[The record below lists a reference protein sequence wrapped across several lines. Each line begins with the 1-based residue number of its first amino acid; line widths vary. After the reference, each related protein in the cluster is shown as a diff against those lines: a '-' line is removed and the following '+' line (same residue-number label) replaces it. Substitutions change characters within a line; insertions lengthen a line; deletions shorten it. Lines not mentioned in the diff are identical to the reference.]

1 MSGAD
6 GALSNLARAMS
17 SWRTAAVALL
27 SFASGLPLGL
37 VWYAIP
43 DWMRSIGVDIRIV
56 GLFSLAQVPWAFKVL
71 WSPFMDHYVPP
82 FWGRRRGW
90 MALMQLALAALS
102 LALAG
107 VGSHPDAIWVVG
119 AIALAI
125 ALASASQDVAYDA
138 YAVDVLREDE
148 QGPASGAKLAFYR
161 AAMLVSGGVS
171 ITLAGMWGW
180 PAVNALLSIVYVAM
194 LFLTWLAPEPEEKT
208 EAPRTLREA
217 VWHPFIGFLARHRAL
232 EILAFVFLYKFA
244 DQLAQ
249 ALTRPFLIDM
259 GYDSDQRGVALSTIG
274 MVATIVGGLMGGVT
288 TTLAGLGHSLWV
300 FGLLQIFSNVGYFFL
315 AGLEAPSIPFMYG
328 ATGFELFTSGLGTGA
343 FSVLLLRM
351 TQKRFSATQYAL
363 FSSLFALPRLLA
375 GPISGFVVDA
385 VGWRTF
391 FLSTLAMGIPGLV
404 MLARFVP
411 PGVKEP
417 EFSVKEMERKR
428 PLSPGELLARGV
440 LGAVLAGVLAIF
452 SIAALAALKTMREAP
467 EIGFDLSRAA
477 GELWNPTE
485 ITDWVELIGIA
496 AFTAI
501 GGLFTAAIYAAR
513 LGGFRT
519 SEERSS
525 APSRSSLESPPPTD
539 PGSIPPRSS

>member
-1 MSGAD
+1 M
-6 GALSNLARAMS
+6 R

-37 VWYAIP
+37 VWYAVP
-43 DWMRSIGVDIRIV
+43 DWMRDIGVDIRIV

-71 WSPFMDHYVPP
+71 WSPLMDRYVPP

-119 AIALAI
+119 AIALGI

-138 YAVDVLREDE
+138 YAVDVLREEE
-148 QGPASGAKLAFYR
+148 QGPAVGAKIALYR

-171 ITLAGMWGW
+171 ITLAGRLGW
-180 PAVNALLSIVYVAM
+180 PAVNALLALVYLAL
-194 LFLTWLAPEPEEKT
+194 LFVTWRAPEPEEKT
-208 EAPRTLREA
+208 EPPKTLREA
-217 VWHPFIGFLARHRAL
+217 VWQPFIGFLSRHRAL

-274 MVATIVGGLMGGVT
+274 MVATIAGAFIGGWV

-300 FGLLQIFSNVGYFFL
+300 FGVLQIFSNIGYFFL
-315 AGLEAPSIPFMYG
+315 AGLGGPSLPFMYG

-385 VGWRTF
+385 IGWRTF
-391 FLSTLAMGIPGLV
+391 FLSTLIMGIPGLL

-411 PGVKEP
+411 MGVREP
-417 EFSVKEMERKR
+417 EFTVMEVERKR
-428 PLSPGELLARGV
+428 PLSGGELLARGV
-440 LGAVLAGVLAIF
+440 LGAALAFIVALF
-452 SIAALAALKTMREAP
+452 SVAALAALKTMREAP
-467 EIGFDLSRAA
+467 ESGFDLVRAFV
-477 GELWNPTE
+477 ELRDPTE
-485 ITDWVELIGIA
+485 ITDWVQLIGIA
-496 AFTAI
+496 AFAVI
-501 GGLFTAAIYAAR
+501 GGLFTAAIFAAR
-513 LGGFRT
+513 QGGAALA
-519 SEERSS
+519 ERSAVS
-525 APSRSSLESPPPTD
+525 ESLP
-539 PGSIPPRSS
+539 

>member
-1 MSGAD
+1 VSGAD

-102 LALAG
+102 LVLAG

-217 VWHPFIGFLARHRAL
+217 VWQPFIGFLARHRAL

-539 PGSIPPRSS
+539 PGSIPPRSA

>member
-1 MSGAD
+1 VSGAD
-6 GALSNLARAMS
+6 RALSNLARAMS

-102 LALAG
+102 LVLAG

-171 ITLAGMWGW
+171 ITLAGRWGW

-217 VWHPFIGFLARHRAL
+217 VWQPFIGFLARHRAL

-539 PGSIPPRSS
+539 PGSIPPRSA

>member
-1 MSGAD
+1 MSGTE

-43 DWMRSIGVDIRIV
+43 DWMRDIGVDIRIV

-71 WSPFMDHYVPP
+71 WSPFMDRFVPP

-90 MALMQLALAALS
+90 MALMQLALAGLS
-102 LALAG
+102 LLLAG
-107 VGSHPDAIWVVG
+107 VGRHPDAIWVVG
-119 AIALAI
+119 AVALAI

-138 YAVDVLREDE
+138 YSVDVLREDE
-148 QGPASGAKLAFYR
+148 QGPAVGAKIALYR
-161 AAMLVSGGVS
+161 AAMLVSGGFS
-171 ITLAGMWGW
+171 ITLAGRWGW
-180 PAVNALLSIVYVAM
+180 PMVNALLGVVYLSM
-194 LFLTWLAPEPEEKT
+194 LLITWLAPEPEEKT
-208 EAPRTLREA
+208 EPPRTLREA

-274 MVATIVGGLMGGVT
+274 MVGTIVGAFIGGWM
-288 TTLAGLGHSLWV
+288 TTLAGLGHSLWI
-300 FGLLQIFSNVGYFFL
+300 FGFLQIFSNLGYFIL
-315 AGLEAPSIPFMYG
+315 AGAPAPSLPLMYG
-328 ATGFELFTSGLGTGA
+328 ATGFELLTSGMGTGA

-385 VGWRTF
+385 IGWRTF
-391 FLSTLAMGIPGLV
+391 YLSTLAMGIPGLV
-404 MLARFVP
+404 MLGRFVP
-411 PGVKEP
+411 LGVREP
-417 EFSVKEMERKR
+417 EFSVKEVEKKR
-428 PLSPGELLARGV
+428 PLSPGELLARGA
-440 LGAVLAGVLAIF
+440 LGAALSGVLAIL
-452 SIAALAALKTMREAP
+452 SVAALAALKTMRETP
-467 EIGFDLSRAA
+467 EVGFDLSRALGQLGSPA
-477 GELWNPTE
+477 EV
-485 ITDWVELIGIA
+485 TDWVELFGIA
-496 AFTAI
+496 AFTVI

-513 LGGFRT
+513 HGGVATPAKRA
-519 SEERSS
+519 SVVPE
-525 APSRSSLESPPPTD
+525 A
-539 PGSIPPRSS
+539 

>member
-1 MSGAD
+1 LSGAV
-6 GALSNLARAMS
+6 SNLVRAMS

-43 DWMRSIGVDIRIV
+43 DWMRDIGVDIRIV

-71 WSPFMDHYVPP
+71 WSPFMDRYVPP

-90 MALMQLALAALS
+90 MALMQLALAVLS
-102 LALAG
+102 LVLAG
-107 VGSHPDAIWVVG
+107 VGGHPDAIWVVG
-119 AIALAI
+119 AVALAI

-148 QGPASGAKLAFYR
+148 QGPAVGAKIALYR

-171 ITLAGMWGW
+171 ITLAGRWGW
-180 PAVNALLSIVYVAM
+180 PAVNALLGVVYLAM
-194 LFLTWLAPEPEEKT
+194 LVITWLAPEPEEKT

-217 VWHPFIGFLARHRAL
+217 VWHPFIGFLSRHRAL

-274 MVATIVGGLMGGVT
+274 MVATIAGAFVGGWV
-288 TTLAGLGHSLWV
+288 TTLAGLGHSLWI
-300 FGLLQIFSNVGYFFL
+300 FGVLQIFSNIGYFFL
-315 AGLEAPSIPFMYG
+315 AGLPGPSIPLMYA

-375 GPISGFVVDA
+375 GPISGFAVDA
-385 VGWRTF
+385 IGWRTF
-391 FLSTLAMGIPGLV
+391 FLSTLVMGIPGLA
-404 MLARFVP
+404 MLSRFVP
-411 PGVKEP
+411 LGVKEP
-417 EFSVKEMERKR
+417 EFTVKEVERKR
-428 PLSPGELLARGV
+428 PLATGELFARGV
-440 LGAVLAGVLAIF
+440 AGAAIAF
-452 SIAALAALKTMREAP
+452 VVALLSVASLAALKAMREAP
-467 EIGFDLSRAA
+467 ESGFDLARAFV
-477 GELWNPTE
+477 ELRNPTE

-496 AFTAI
+496 AFTVIA
-501 GGLFTAAIYAAR
+501 GLFTAAIYAAR
-513 LGGFRT
+513 RGGSLLAERAAV
-519 SEERSS
+519 SESV
-525 APSRSSLESPPPTD
+525 P
-539 PGSIPPRSS
+539 